1 MRQPKQLKHLI
12 DFDKCSMYR
21 CPMFTDEDYMWE
33 NKIWTDDD
41 FCLEESDFCPP
52 PDDRVWKTN
61 IEDIEGDIGFVLSGI
76 FHDRLIDVERDS
88 DFLMEI
94 MKSKANKNMV
104 YSYNGLI
111 FIQLSA

>member
-1 MRQPKQLKHLI
+1 MRQPKQLKTLI

-33 NKIWTDDD
+33 NNVWTDDD

-61 IEDIEGDIGFVLSGI
+61 IEDIEGGDNFA
-76 FHDRLIDVERDS
+76 
-88 DFLMEI
+88 DFCAEFFKMLDEEG
-94 MKSKANKNMV
+94 
-104 YSYNGLI
+104 YWD
-111 FIQLSA
+111 